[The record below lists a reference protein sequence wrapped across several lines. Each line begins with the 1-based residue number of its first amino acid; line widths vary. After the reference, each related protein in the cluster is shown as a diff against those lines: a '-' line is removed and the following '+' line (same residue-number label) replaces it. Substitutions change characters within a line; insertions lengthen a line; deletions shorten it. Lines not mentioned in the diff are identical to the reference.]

1 MIMNNQINYYIT
13 KNLKS
18 SSLVVN
24 IQYYQLSIVTM
35 SIFNAL
41 AM

>member
-24 IQYYQLSIVTM
+24 IQYYPLSNVTM